1 MINKDNFDCLQ
12 HGAGEGPRGR
22 ILVLS
27 DFDGT
32 ISHVDMGCS
41 VLDRFAP
48 GWKAVDQA
56 YCKGEVGSRIAY
68 GWIAPLF
75 KASREE
81 VLDFVRRKE
90 RTDPAFPDFYR
101 FVRERGMDLVI
112 LSDGL
117 DLYIEAILGRHGLE
131 IPFFANRIL
140 FSEGGRVEFAFPCMS
155 EACGRCGTCKRF
167 LLGRFRPLYDRIVY
181 VGDGHSDVCPVQDAD
196 LVFAKGILHDQC
208 LKRGIPCRGYRDF
221 GDVRRGLLEEMAA
234 GRLPS

>member
-1 MINKDNFDCLQ
+1 MKQ
-12 HGAGEGPRGR
+12 SVGEGSRRR

-32 ISHVDMGCS
+32 ISHVDMGS
-41 VLDRFAP
+41 AVLDRFAP

-81 VLDFVRRKE
+81 FLDFVHQRE
-90 RTDPAFPDFYR
+90 QTDPAFPDFCR
-101 FVRERGMDLVI
+101 FVRGRRMDLVI

-117 DLYIEAILGRHGLE
+117 DLYIEAILGRYGLE
-131 IPFFANRIL
+131 IPFFTNRIL
-140 FSEGGRVEFAFPCMS
+140 FSTGGRVEFVFPCMS
-155 EACGRCGTCKRF
+155 EACGRCGTCKRS
-167 LLGRFRPLYDRIVY
+167 LLGRFRPFYDRIVY

-196 LVFAKGILHDQC
+196 LVFAKGILYDQC
-208 LKRGIPCRGYRDF
+208 QKRGIPCRSYRDF
-221 GDVRRGLLEEMAA
+221 GDVQQGLLEEMAA
-234 GRLPS
+234 GRLPA

>member
-1 MINKDNFDCLQ
+1 MRN
-12 HGAGEGPRGR
+12 GGGEGSLRG

-32 ISHVDMGCS
+32 ISRVDMGSS

-48 GWKAVDQA
+48 GWKEVDQA

-81 VLDFVRRKE
+81 VLAFVRQQE
-90 RTDPAFPDFYR
+90 ETDPAFLDFCR
-101 FVRERGMDLVI
+101 FARGRGIDLKI

-117 DLYIEAILGRHGLE
+117 DLYIQAILDRYGLE
-131 IPFFANRIL
+131 IPFFTNRIL
-140 FSEGGRVEFAFPCMS
+140 FSEEKRVEFTFPCMS
-155 EACGRCGTCKRF
+155 EACGRCGTCKRS

-196 LVFAKGILHDQC
+196 LVFAKGILYDQC

-221 GDVRRGLLEEMAA
+221 GDVQRGVLEEMAA
-234 GRLPS
+234 GRLLA